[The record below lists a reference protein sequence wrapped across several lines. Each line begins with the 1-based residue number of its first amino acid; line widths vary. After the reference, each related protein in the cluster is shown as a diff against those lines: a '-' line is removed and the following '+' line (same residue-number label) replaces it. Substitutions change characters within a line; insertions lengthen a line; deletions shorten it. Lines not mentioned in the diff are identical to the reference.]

1 VRQGLTDEEI
11 EGRFLNVKGV
21 IYYSD
26 YVLILI
32 QQFRVEYKS
41 IPKSAEGLS
50 QCAQIALLSVRPQP
64 CFAIAPLFVAAFFQG
79 LSEMISLLASFNPPK
94 NRRNP

>member
-1 VRQGLTDEEI
+1 MRQGLTDEEI

-41 IPKSAEGLS
+41 IP
-50 QCAQIALLSVRPQP
+50 
-64 CFAIAPLFVAAFFQG
+64 
-79 LSEMISLLASFNPPK
+79 
-94 NRRNP
+94 